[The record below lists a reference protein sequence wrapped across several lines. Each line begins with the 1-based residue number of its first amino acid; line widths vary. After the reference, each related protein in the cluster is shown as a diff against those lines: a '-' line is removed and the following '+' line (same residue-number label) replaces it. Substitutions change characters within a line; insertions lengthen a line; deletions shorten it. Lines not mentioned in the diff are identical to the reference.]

1 MPFRFLPIDNVL
13 TYHSIRTP
21 RRVNSLQDN
30 MLYRRILKTCV
41 LVIEKNTAM
50 SITRTR
56 NNVTMNRAFT
66 SNCSTNC
73 PTIREIVEKWS
84 HRFENEA
91 IPEPVES
98 IEHIVAHVV
107 GLKKLLDVTNFRDK
121 RLTEDQLKELESLCE
136 CRLSRMPVQYI
147 IGEWDFRD
155 ITLKLV
161 PPVFIPRPETEI
173 IVDIILKRLSYLQEA
188 HHEIL
193 EIGCGSGAI
202 SLALAHSSDKV
213 KCIAVDNN
221 PHACDLTKEN
231 CSKLGLRERVTVM
244 QATLEEDGTLTLSGN
259 TTNLRDQSF
268 AFIVS
273 NPPYVPTKDILKLE
287 PEIKIYE
294 DLRALDGGID
304 GLKII
309 KPLIQYS
316 AKALK
321 PGGRLFIEVDPVH
334 PEYIS
339 FFVKKYD
346 TLKLHYEHT
355 YKDFCNNDRFVEI
368 SKIL

>member
-1 MPFRFLPIDNVL
+1 
-13 TYHSIRTP
+13 
-21 RRVNSLQDN
+21 

-41 LVIEKNTAM
+41 LAINKSTAT
-50 SITRTR
+50 SIARTR
-56 NNVTMNRAFT
+56 NNVAMNRAFT
-66 SNCSTNC
+66 SDSSINSSKNC

-84 HRFENEA
+84 HRFESES

-107 GLKKLLDVTNFRDK
+107 ALKKLLDVTNFQDK

-221 PHACDLTKEN
+221 PHACDLTKQN

-244 QATLEEDGTLTLSGN
+244 QATLEEDGTLTSSDG
-259 TTNLRDQSF
+259 TNLQDRSF
-268 AFIVS
+268 SFIVS
-273 NPPYVPTKDILKLE
+273 NPPYVPTKDILGLQ

-368 SKIL
+368 SKIA